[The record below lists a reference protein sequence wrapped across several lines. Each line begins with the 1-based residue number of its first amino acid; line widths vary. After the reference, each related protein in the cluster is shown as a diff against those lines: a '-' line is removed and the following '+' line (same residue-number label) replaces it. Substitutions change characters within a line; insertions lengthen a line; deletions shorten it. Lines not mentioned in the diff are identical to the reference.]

1 MATSKTKH
9 SECCQNTPADR
20 CRRSGFFYCAWSW
33 AEGLGETFAILSAKF
48 SALSL
53 FILLLASLQQIF
65 QRQNDQQPLQC
76 NFLKTKNMKNKTT
89 LYHFVIDQSGSMAG
103 AEQATIAGFNTQLK
117 TIQELKTEHPDEKYL
132 CSLTL
137 FNAQINDV
145 IRYADVEKLKA
156 LNIETYQ
163 PNGATALLD
172 AIGKSIFSIKERFAI
187 DIAEDKMS
195 VVLVII
201 TDGHENC
208 SRMYTYHDIAQLI
221 KTLDNTGKWTF
232 SFLGAD
238 FDAIHTS
245 HMLNIRKENVMNFSK
260 SNYAGMMDDVSSS
273 IRNYAESKSSGNM
286 KHDLFDIFE
295 KKDRRDNENNK

>member
-1 MATSKTKH
+1 
-9 SECCQNTPADR
+9 
-20 CRRSGFFYCAWSW
+20 
-33 AEGLGETFAILSAKF
+33 
-48 SALSL
+48 
-53 FILLLASLQQIF
+53 
-65 QRQNDQQPLQC
+65 
-76 NFLKTKNMKNKTT
+76 MKNKTT

>member
-1 MATSKTKH
+1 
-9 SECCQNTPADR
+9 
-20 CRRSGFFYCAWSW
+20 
-33 AEGLGETFAILSAKF
+33 
-48 SALSL
+48 
-53 FILLLASLQQIF
+53 
-65 QRQNDQQPLQC
+65 
-76 NFLKTKNMKNKTT
+76 MKNKTT

-103 AEQATIAGFNTQLK
+103 SEKATIAGFNTQLK
-117 TIQELKTEHPDEKYL
+117 TIQELKTEHPDENYL

-137 FNAQINDV
+137 FNDEINDV
-145 IRYADVEKLKA
+145 FRYADVEKLRA
-156 LNIETYQ
+156 LNIETYR
-163 PNGATALLD
+163 PNGSTALLD
-172 AIGKSIFSIKERFAI
+172 AIGKSIFSIKEKFGK
-187 DIAEDKMS
+187 DISEDKMS

>member
-1 MATSKTKH
+1 
-9 SECCQNTPADR
+9 
-20 CRRSGFFYCAWSW
+20 
-33 AEGLGETFAILSAKF
+33 
-48 SALSL
+48 
-53 FILLLASLQQIF
+53 
-65 QRQNDQQPLQC
+65 
-76 NFLKTKNMKNKTT
+76 MKNKTT

-103 AEQATIAGFNTQLK
+103 SEQATMAGFNTQMK

-137 FNAQINDV
+137 FNAEINDV
-145 IRYADVEKLKA
+145 IRYADVEKLSA

-172 AIGKSIFSIKERFAI
+172 AIGKSIFSIKEKFGK
-187 DIAEDKMS
+187 DISEDKMS

-221 KTLDNTGKWTF
+221 KNLDDTQKWTF

-273 IRNYAESKSSGNM
+273 IRVYAKEKASGNM
-286 KHDLFDIFE
+286 KHNLFDIFE
-295 KKDRRDNENNK
+295 KKDRRDNENNR

>member
-1 MATSKTKH
+1 
-9 SECCQNTPADR
+9 
-20 CRRSGFFYCAWSW
+20 
-33 AEGLGETFAILSAKF
+33 
-48 SALSL
+48 
-53 FILLLASLQQIF
+53 
-65 QRQNDQQPLQC
+65 
-76 NFLKTKNMKNKTT
+76 MKNKTT

-103 AEQATIAGFNTQLK
+103 SEQATMAGFNTQLK

-137 FNAQINDV
+137 FNAEINDV
-145 IRYADVEKLKA
+145 IRYADVEKLSA

-172 AIGKSIFSIKERFAI
+172 AIGKSIFSIKEKFGK
-187 DIAEDKMS
+187 DISEDKMS

-221 KTLDNTGKWTF
+221 KNLDDTQKWTF

-260 SNYAGMMDDVSSS
+260 SNYTGMMDDVSSS
-273 IRNYAESKSSGNM
+273 IRSYAESKSSGNM
-286 KHDLFDIFE
+286 KHNLFDIFE
-295 KKDRRDNENNK
+295 KKDRRDNENNR

>member
-1 MATSKTKH
+1 
-9 SECCQNTPADR
+9 
-20 CRRSGFFYCAWSW
+20 
-33 AEGLGETFAILSAKF
+33 
-48 SALSL
+48 
-53 FILLLASLQQIF
+53 
-65 QRQNDQQPLQC
+65 
-76 NFLKTKNMKNKTT
+76 MKNKTT

-103 AEQATIAGFNTQLK
+103 SEQATMAGFNTQLK

-137 FNAQINDV
+137 FNAEINDV
-145 IRYADVEKLKA
+145 IRYADVEKLSA

-172 AIGKSIFSIKERFAI
+172 AIGKSIFSIKEKFGK
-187 DIAEDKMS
+187 DLSEDKMS

-221 KTLDNTGKWTF
+221 KNLDDTQKWTF

-273 IRNYAESKSSGNM
+273 IRVYAKEKASGNM
-286 KHDLFDIFE
+286 KHNLFDIFE
-295 KKDRRDNENNK
+295 KKDRRDNENNR

>member
-1 MATSKTKH
+1 
-9 SECCQNTPADR
+9 
-20 CRRSGFFYCAWSW
+20 
-33 AEGLGETFAILSAKF
+33 
-48 SALSL
+48 
-53 FILLLASLQQIF
+53 
-65 QRQNDQQPLQC
+65 
-76 NFLKTKNMKNKTT
+76 MKNKTT

-103 AEQATIAGFNTQLK
+103 SEKATIAGFNTQLK
-117 TIQELKTEHPDEKYL
+117 TIQELKTEHPDENYL

-137 FNAQINDV
+137 FNDEINDV
-145 IRYADVEKLKA
+145 FRYADVEKLRT
-156 LNIETYQ
+156 LNIETYR
-163 PNGATALLD
+163 PNGSTALLD
-172 AIGKSIFSIKERFAI
+172 AIGKSIFSIKEKFGK
-187 DIAEDKMS
+187 DISEDKMS

-221 KTLDNTGKWTF
+221 KNLDDTGKWTF

-273 IRNYAESKSSGNM
+273 IRSYAESKSSGNM
-286 KHDLFDIFE
+286 KRNLFDIFE
-295 KKDRRDNENNK
+295 KKDRRDNENNR